1 MEQLQHLG
9 TRAAPPPRQWYIYY
23 AAAPVPGSPFTGQ
36 RTGVLECDTPLGDY
50 RDRGMLYTGDNPDG
64 KTDNIWAID
73 MTIFE
78 HRGELYAVW
87 SGWERQRDTD
97 ATDQLLYIARM
108 ESPTRIGPRI
118 LLSRPD
124 QPWEQGDHI
133 ALQEGPSALRHG
145 DDLFIVYSTR
155 GSWSRHY
162 KLGQLRLRTPDSDP
176 LNPASWIKSGPI
188 FTGNDRIH
196 GVGHASFTTSPD
208 GNEYW
213 IYYHSKKIRYTT
225 GGATYACNASTSTPR
240 ATPASESPQ
249 SRGPT
254 PCPRGHPNTRTDM
267 SELYDIF
274 REHPHISTD
283 TRNIGADSIFFA
295 LRGATFDG
303 NRFAAEALDKGAAYA
318 VVDDPAAVTDER
330 MVLVGDTLGALQEL
344 AREHRRRLAIPIL
357 AISGSNGK
365 TTTKE
370 LVSRVLAER
379 FEVYATRGNLN
390 NHIGVP
396 LTLLAMTRDTQFGVV
411 EMGASACGEIA
422 LLASIAE
429 PNYGILTN
437 IGRAH
442 LEGFGGPE
450 GVRRG
455 KGELFDYLAA
465 NGGRAFVPREDEML
479 TNMAA
484 ERDGLAAEYYSIT
497 LAEDLENHLEG
508 HYNRFNIAAAV
519 AVGRY
524 FDVADER
531 IRHAVGSYV
540 PDNNRSQRT
549 ETGRN
554 TLIVDCYNANPSSMR
569 ASVANFLAEPP
580 GMRTRRLLI
589 LGDML
594 ELGAWSA
601 EEHAAVIR
609 LAAQA
614 PQTEVMLVGQE
625 FAKARADMEPQPARI
640 TLFADREHLIAA
652 LRTHPVDNAL
662 VLIKGSRGIGLE
674 KAVGEL

>member
-1 MEQLQHLG
+1 MA
-9 TRAAPPPRQWYIYY
+9 TSI
-23 AAAPVPGSPFTGQ
+23 S
-36 RTGVLECDTPLGDY
+36 D
-50 RDRGMLYTGDNPDG
+50 
-64 KTDNIWAID
+64 
-73 MTIFE
+73 
-78 HRGELYAVW
+78 LYA
-87 SGWERQRDTD
+87 
-97 ATDQLLYIARM
+97 
-108 ESPTRIGPRI
+108 
-118 LLSRPD
+118 
-124 QPWEQGDHI
+124 
-133 ALQEGPSALRHG
+133 
-145 DDLFIVYSTR
+145 LFR
-155 GSWSRHY
+155 R
-162 KLGQLRLRTPDSDP
+162 
-176 LNPASWIKSGPI
+176 
-188 FTGNDRIH
+188 
-196 GVGHASFTTSPD
+196 
-208 GNEYW
+208 
-213 IYYHSKKIRYTT
+213 
-225 GGATYACNASTSTPR
+225 
-240 ATPASESPQ
+240 
-249 SRGPT
+249 
-254 PCPRGHPNTRTDM
+254 
-267 SELYDIF
+267 
-274 REHPHISTD
+274 HPHVSTD
-283 TRNIGADSIFFA
+283 TRRIEPGSIFFA

-303 NRFAAEALDKGAAYA
+303 NRFVNEALAKGAAWA
-318 VVDDPAAVTDER
+318 VADDPAAAGTDAR
-330 MVLVGDTLGALQEL
+330 VLVVDDTLRTLQEL
-344 AREHRRRLAIPIL
+344 ARTHRRTLGIPIL
-357 AISGSNGK
+357 AVAGSNGK

-465 NGGRAFVPREDEML
+465 NGGRAFVPREDETL

-484 ERDGLAAEYYSIT
+484 ERDGLAVEYYSVT
-497 LAEDLENHLEG
+497 LAEGLENHLEG

-569 ASVANFLAEPP
+569 ASVANFLNE
-580 GMRTRRLLI
+580 GLGCRTRRLLI

-594 ELGAWSA
+594 ELGEWSCG
-601 EEHAAVIR
+601 EHAAIIR
-609 LAAQA
+609 QA
-614 PQTEVMLVGQE
+614 TQDPKAEVWLVGSE
-625 FAKARADMEPQPARI
+625 FERAWQSLEEHPARVRR
-640 TLFADREHLIAA
+640 FASCGELTEELHAR
-652 LRTHPVDNAL
+652 PVEGAL
-662 VLIKGSRGIGLE
+662 VLLKGSRGIGLE
-674 KAVGEL
+674 RALEAL